1 MIRVRSQKIISKL
14 SKKSLQT
21 NRVRNMVAVSAIA
34 LTTLLFTALF
44 TITETMLYTSE
55 QQTFRQ
61 VGGSFHG
68 GFKNLTL
75 EQKELLEQDDGIKES
90 GSRLM
95 LGRAAGEEFRKVH
108 AEISYMDENYRK
120 YGFCTPEY
128 GREPQEG
135 TKQIACDTRI
145 LKCLG
150 IEPEIGR
157 QVTMTYEIGGLNKEE
172 ITDTF
177 VLSGWWEFD
186 AASSASMAIVSKS
199 YVDTVIMKHPVD
211 FTDDAN
217 ATGTWSLDVFFDSSR
232 HIEQDLLQILD
243 SHGYQAEDQMK
254 ENYIGIGVN
263 WGYAAAQMSEKY
275 DIEMIAGSAALV
287 VLIVMTGY
295 LIIYNIFQIS
305 VSGDIRFYGLLKTIG
320 TTGKQIKR
328 MIRRQGILL
337 SVMGIPIGLVLGYC
351 SGTILA
357 PLIISSINDSKT
369 YQVFRPGIFIGAA
382 GFSLVTVL
390 LSCAKPGR
398 MASKV
403 SPVEAVRYTDV
414 SCRTKMKKRKSS
426 RTNVI
431 RMARANL
438 GRNKKKTFLVVISLS
453 LAVVLLQATYTFAL
467 GFDMDKF
474 LEKWV
479 VSDFILGD
487 ADYFQYHYQGSGEAL
502 PQEDIAAV
510 EAEGG
515 ITESGRIY
523 ANRLGV
529 MEYVT
534 EDLYREYFRGTDPE
548 MIEEMLAKEERD
560 ADGKVKINAAFYG
573 MEEYPLSQLNVFEGD
588 IADLYDPEKNAIA
601 AVYMEDD
608 YGAVIEGSQ
617 WAKVGDTVKV
627 RYVYEWEYSDAKT
640 GEIIP
645 KEQVDVYEGELIAK
659 EKEYQDVSYEVA
671 ACVTVKQAMGY
682 RFYGDH
688 QFVLNAQVYQRDRKS
703 ADVMSYLFNTEKE
716 NLSSMQSFLQNYT
729 EHVNP
734 VLDFESKSRYIEAF
748 DGYRTMFLIV
758 GTGLSFIIGLIG
770 ILNFFNAILTSI
782 SVRRREF
789 AMLQSIGM
797 TGKQLKRMLICEGL
811 LYGIF
816 AVACSAVLCAAFG
829 YLIKAVVSGM
839 FWFFTYRFTLLPV
852 IVVIPVFAAF
862 GILLPLFC
870 YRSVAKQTIVE
881 RLRLGD

>member
-275 DIEMIAGSAALV
+275 DVEMIAGSAALV

-305 VSGDIRFYGLLKTIG
+305 VIQDIQTYGQLKTLG
-320 TTGKQIKR
+320 TTKRQIKK
-328 MIRRQGILL
+328 MINRQAVKL
-337 SVMGIPIGLVLGYC
+337 SMIGVPIGLLIGFFLGRALVPFLMN
-351 SGTILA
+351 GTIYTA
-357 PLIISSINDSKT
+357 DAGITVTANPL
-369 YQVFRPGIFIGAA
+369 IFIGAA
-382 GFSLVTVL
+382 AFAIFTVL
-390 LSCAKPGR
+390 ISVRKPAKIAGTVSPIEAILFTENDGTAFSGKKSILKKSTHGAKIHR
-398 MASKV
+398 MAL
-403 SPVEAVRYTDV
+403 
-414 SCRTKMKKRKSS
+414 
-426 RTNVI
+426 
-431 RMARANL
+431 ANL
-438 GRNKKKTFLVVISLS
+438 GRNRKRTVLVIVSMTLSLVLFNTVFTFASGFDIDKYIAKFVNTDFVIS
-453 LAVVLLQATYTFAL
+453 T
-467 GFDMDKF
+467 
-474 LEKWV
+474 
-479 VSDFILGD
+479 
-487 ADYFQYHYQGSGEAL
+487 ADYFQFQYETSSNDLSESFVESVKDSDCFEAGGRL
-502 PQEDIAAV
+502 YATRMLE
-510 EAEGG
+510 EAFSAENDAFSNYNTDENDNPL
-515 ITESGRIY
+515 I
-523 ANRLGV
+523 
-529 MEYVT
+529 
-534 EDLYREYFRGTDPE
+534 DLYGADDFLLKSMEIIEGTIDWQA
-548 MIEEMLAKEERD
+548 LKT
-560 ADGKVKINAAFYG
+560 GKYV
-573 MEEYPLSQLNVFEGD
+573 LLNVEC
-588 IADLYDPEKNAIA
+588 
-601 AVYMEDD
+601 DD
-608 YGAVIEGSQ
+608 NGNMIDNPDV
-617 WAKVGDTVKV
+617 KVGDTIRFNHVSMDGLSSA
-627 RYVYEWEYSDAKT
+627 SDNHF
-640 GEIIP
+640 
-645 KEQVDVYEGELIAK
+645 ELIVMAK
-659 EKEYQDVSYEVA
+659 VA
-671 ACVTVKQAMGY
+671 VNENTATTRNTGMS
-682 RFYGDH
+682 RFYMPTENYLPLCTSPHLVSFPFNVEDGTETQMKEFLD
-688 QFVLNAQVYQRDRKS
+688 
-703 ADVMSYLFNTEKE
+703 SYVKDIEPSMDFDCKETYVSSFE
-716 NLSSMQSFLQNYT
+716 NLTS
-729 EHVNP
+729 
-734 VLDFESKSRYIEAF
+734 
-748 DGYRTMFLIV
+748 LIITI
-758 GTGLSFIIGLIG
+758 GGALSIVIGFIG
-770 ILNFFNAILTSI
+770 IVNFVNSVLTSI
-782 SVRRREF
+782 ITRRKEF

-797 TGKQLKRMLICEGL
+797 TGKQLRKLISFEGL
-811 LYGIF
+811 YYSLGTIF
-816 AVACSAVLCAAFG
+816 ASVVFG
-829 YLIKAVVSGM
+829 TLFSVIIVKGISDGI
-839 FWFFTYRFTLLPV
+839 WFFTYHFVMWPMLVIYPCLIILTVLIPALLYKL
-852 IVVIPVFAAF
+852 IGKTSI
-862 GILLPLFC
+862 I
-870 YRSVAKQTIVE
+870 E
-881 RLRLGD
+881 RLRQN